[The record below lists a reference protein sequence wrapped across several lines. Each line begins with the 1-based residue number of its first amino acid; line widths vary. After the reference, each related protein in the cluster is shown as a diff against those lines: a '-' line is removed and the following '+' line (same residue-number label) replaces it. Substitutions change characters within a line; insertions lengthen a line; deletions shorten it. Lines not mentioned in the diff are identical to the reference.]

1 MEKTVYLVHACD
13 DWGAHIGIA
22 GIYTKKSI
30 AIEHILEDYR
40 NNYDFTDEQLEEVKS
55 QLEEYSQ
62 TQGITNADNYDIEV
76 KTLDEWDW

>member
-1 MEKTVYLVHACD
+1 MEKTVYLVHVCD
-13 DWGAHIGIA
+13 DWGKHIGIA

-30 AIEHILEDYR
+30 AIEHILEDYH
-40 NNYDFTDEQLEEVKS
+40 NNYNFTDEELEDVKY

-62 TQGITNADNYDIEV
+62 TQGITKADNYDIET

>member
-1 MEKTVYLVHACD
+1 MGNTVYLVHACD

-30 AIEHILEDYR
+30 AIEHILNDYR
-40 NNYDFTDEQLEEVKS
+40 NNYNFTDEQLVEVEF
-55 QLEEYSQ
+55 QLNEYNQ
-62 TQGITNADNYDIEV
+62 TQGIPNADNYDIEV

>member
-1 MEKTVYLVHACD
+1 MGNTVYLVHVCD
-13 DWGAHIGIA
+13 DWGKHIGIA

-40 NNYDFTDEQLEEVKS
+40 NNYDFTKDQLEEVKY
-55 QLEEYSQ
+55 QLEQYDQ